1 MRACP
6 AVFGAVWHSSLSS
19 TRFFFRACV
28 HFRVCAHHPP
38 LTFTSPTCLH
48 FKQVAMAAA
57 IGNDSRE
64 RHVERQ
70 TQVPQPQHSLVD
82 TPSTQY
88 STTDSPPPFDP
99 PVEDH
104 VFLNEFGELLAELT
118 SDLDPL

>member
-1 MRACP
+1 
-6 AVFGAVWHSSLSS
+6 
-19 TRFFFRACV
+19 
-28 HFRVCAHHPP
+28 
-38 LTFTSPTCLH
+38 
-48 FKQVAMAAA
+48 MAAA

-64 RHVERQ
+64 RHVERK